1 MVKEMVGMNSA
12 IFTDSTAIPT
22 IHNDAKR
29 TIKDS
34 VFRNLFSQKEYLL
47 QLYQALHPE
56 DKNATKADLEYVT
69 LQNIMI
75 NADYNDLGFLIGNR
89 LMILAEAQS
98 TWCVNIIVR
107 CVMYLAQTWKDYF
120 IRTKQSVYSTT
131 ALNFPEPELYVIYTG
146 NEVIEKKVLRFSEE
160 FFNGRQVAVEA
171 LVKVITESNKDD
183 ILSQYI
189 VFAKI
194 VDTQRKMYPGD
205 SRRAVTE
212 AIRICKD
219 KNILKAYLEDREKEV
234 VDIMVTL
241 YSQEEAVEQYVI
253 SKQFE
258 SEIKSAVQSCRD
270 FGKTVAESISYLMK
284 RFDFSETRSQ
294 KEVEKYWN
302 L

>member
-1 MVKEMVGMNSA
+1 MNST
-12 IFTDSTAIPT
+12 IFTDSTEIPI
-22 IHNDAKR
+22 IHDDAKR

-56 DKNATKADLEYVT
+56 DKNVTKADLEYVT

-89 LMILAEAQS
+89 LMILVEAQS

-131 ALNFPEPELYVIYTG
+131 TLNFPEPELYVVYTG
-146 NEVIEKKVLRFSEE
+146 NEVIEKKVIRFSEE
-160 FFNGRQVAVEA
+160 FFDGRQVAVEA
-171 LVKVITESNKDD
+171 IVKVITGTNDGD
-183 ILSQYI
+183 ILNQYI
-189 VFAKI
+189 VFVKI
-194 VDTQRKMYPGD
+194 VDAQRKLYPGN
-205 SRRAVTE
+205 SRRAVRE
-212 AIRICKD
+212 AIRICKN
-219 KNILKAYLEDREKEV
+219 KNILKTYLEEREKEV

-270 FGKTVAESISYLMK
+270 FGKTVTETISYLMK
-284 RFDFSETRSQ
+284 RFEFSEARSE

-302 L
+302 I

>member
-1 MVKEMVGMNSA
+1 MNPTV
-12 IFTDSTAIPT
+12 FTDSAEIPT
-22 IHNDAKR
+22 IRNDAKR

-56 DKNATKADLEYVT
+56 DKNVTKSDFEYVT

-89 LMILAEAQS
+89 LMILVEAQS

>member
-1 MVKEMVGMNSA
+1 MNSA

-89 LMILAEAQS
+89 LMILVEAQS

>member
-1 MVKEMVGMNSA
+1 MNSA

-194 VDTQRKMYPGD
+194 VDTQRKMYPGY
-205 SRRAVTE
+205 RGNQNLQGQKYTE
-212 AIRICKD
+212 S
-219 KNILKAYLEDREKEV
+219 L
-234 VDIMVTL
+234 
-241 YSQEEAVEQYVI
+241 S
-253 SKQFE
+253 
-258 SEIKSAVQSCRD
+258 
-270 FGKTVAESISYLMK
+270 G
-284 RFDFSETRSQ
+284 RS
-294 KEVEKYWN
+294 
-302 L
+302 

>member
-1 MVKEMVGMNSA
+1 MNSA

-194 VDTQRKMYPGD
+194 VDTQRRMYPGD

>member
-1 MVKEMVGMNSA
+1 
-12 IFTDSTAIPT
+12 
-22 IHNDAKR
+22 
-29 TIKDS
+29 
-34 VFRNLFSQKEYLL
+34 
-47 QLYQALHPE
+47 
-56 DKNATKADLEYVT
+56 
-69 LQNIMI
+69 
-75 NADYNDLGFLIGNR
+75 
-89 LMILAEAQS
+89 MILVEAQS

-131 ALNFPEPELYVIYTG
+131 TLNFPEPELYVVYTG
-146 NEVIEKKVLRFSEE
+146 DEVIEKKVIRFSEE

-171 LVKVITESNKDD
+171 MVKVITGSSDDD

-194 VDTQRKMYPGD
+194 VDTQRKLYTGN
-205 SRRAVTE
+205 SRRAVTK
-212 AIRICKD
+212 AIRICKN
-219 KNILKAYLEDREKEV
+219 KNILKTYLEEREKEV
-234 VDIMVTL
+234 IDIMVTL

-270 FGKTVAESISYLMK
+270 FGKTITEAISYLMK
-284 RFDFSETRSQ
+284 RFEFSETRSQ

>member
-1 MVKEMVGMNSA
+1 MNSA

-284 RFDFSETRSQ
+284 RFDFSETRSK

>member
-1 MVKEMVGMNSA
+1 MNSA

-171 LVKVITESNKDD
+171 LIKVITESNKDD

>member
-1 MVKEMVGMNSA
+1 MNSTV
-12 IFTDSTAIPT
+12 FTDAEEISTIR
-22 IHNDAKR
+22 NDAKR

-56 DKNATKADLEYVT
+56 DKNVTKADFEYVT

-75 NADYNDLGFLIGNR
+75 NVDYNDLGFLIGNR
-89 LMILAEAQS
+89 LMILVEAQS

-120 IRTKQSVYSTT
+120 IQTKQSVYSTT
-131 ALNFPEPELYVIYTG
+131 TLNFPEPELYVVYTG
-146 NEVIEKKVLRFSEE
+146 NEVIDKKVIRFSEE

-171 LVKVITESNKDD
+171 MVKVITGSSDD
-183 ILSQYI
+183 NILNQYI
-189 VFAKI
+189 LFAQM
-194 VDTQRKMYPGD
+194 VDTQRKLFPGN

-219 KNILKAYLEDREKEV
+219 RNILKSYLEDREKEV

-253 SKQFE
+253 RKQFE
-258 SEIKSAVQSCRD
+258 S
-270 FGKTVAESISYLMK
+270 
-284 RFDFSETRSQ
+284 
-294 KEVEKYWN
+294 
-302 L
+302 

>member
-1 MVKEMVGMNSA
+1 MVGINPMIFTNSA
-12 IFTDSTAIPT
+12 EISPIR
-22 IHNDAKR
+22 NGAKR

-34 VFRNLFSQKEYLL
+34 VFRNLFSQKKYLL

-56 DKNATKADLEYVT
+56 DKNVTKADLEYVT

-89 LMILAEAQS
+89 LMILVEAQA
-98 TWCVNIIVR
+98 TWCVDIIVR

-131 ALNFPEPELYVIYTG
+131 PLNFPEPELYVVYTG
-146 NEVIEKKVLRFSEE
+146 DEVIEKKVIQLSEE
-160 FFNGRQVAVEA
+160 FFNGRRIAVEA
-171 LVKVITESNKDD
+171 TIKVITGSDADD

-194 VDTQRKMYPGD
+194 VDAQRKLYPGN

-212 AIRICKD
+212 AIRICKN
-219 KNILKAYLEDREKEV
+219 KNILKTYLEEREKEV

-258 SEIKSAVQSCRD
+258 AEIKSAVQSCRD
-270 FGKTVAESISYLMK
+270 FGKTVTEAISYLMK
-284 RFDFSETRSQ
+284 RFGFSEARSQ

>member
-1 MVKEMVGMNSA
+1 MNSA

-194 VDTQRKMYPGD
+194 VDTQRKIYPGD

>member
-1 MVKEMVGMNSA
+1 MNFA

>member
-1 MVKEMVGMNSA
+1 MNSA

-131 ALNFPEPELYVIYTG
+131 AMNFPEPELYVIYTG